1 MSNEIIKEIIAI
13 CGVFTVLF
21 IGGYAIELG
30 RLEARRKLKAC
41 DLCFKKL
48 EAMKK
53 VDDDTTPELLK

>member
-1 MSNEIIKEIIAI
+1 MREIIKEIITI
-13 CGVFTVLF
+13 CGVFTVMF

-30 RLEARRKLKAC
+30 RLKARRKLKVC

-53 VDDDTTPELLK
+53 VGEDAPPELLK